1 MGNDGSDAANA
12 PLDDSVSH
20 SIDNE
25 DAANAPLVD
34 VVSHIIDDEAVA
46 SKEGT
51 ATSNTADQESRG
63 VTTSDVDIGDAKS
76 TNDSPVD
83 GGDEY
88 DSLLRDEEEGNLP
101 SSRDMARSATALD
114 DEESAEKLIILPNA
128 GDPIILPVKS
138 KQKSKHKNTEPMQDD
153 DVADDVLAEKL
164 VQLDEVSD
172 KQGAKIDYNEKV
184 VEKAALVEELSHD
197 GESSTASLSE
207 SSSFKS
213 GDVDDVTRQQS
224 LSPETAS
231 GDISR
236 STINQSDLQS
246 GAQSVDACSR
256 SNISKD
262 KNGGNY
268 LDARENSPI
277 DANSTESKVNGEGE
291 DGPRK
296 IKLVDYASKLAG
308 AQILEQSPSLKGSS
322 NLLTG
327 DKDKYSIAP
336 CMDKKYVVI
345 GLSEDILVK
354 QIILSNYERY
364 SSRVKKFQVLASQE
378 YPTPN
383 EDYWNSI
390 GTYEAHSKS
399 GEQSFDLLEPT
410 WARYLKFRFLSHYG
424 SEHYCTLSQIKVHGS
439 TMLQGFH
446 EQWIESEKKDWESGQ
461 EDGAVEEGGEE
472 SEAKSVRE
480 EEDAGNSVGEENE
493 QVENV
498 IGEGEIVTVD
508 ESSIDEMSNGR
519 EVVATE
525 KTPTATINDEK
536 QNEAMS
542 RTTVVG
548 ERVDRKKGDK
558 PRQDTTVY
566 SIQGIDGE
574 ESSVFRVAPESDEPP
589 PEIILDTEH
598 SGDSATAG
606 HLGVEGEEVRVQIS
620 KSKANADILDE
631 DSTSTSDSIEHEEIV
646 LDVVDPIDVER
657 EYIAENSAE
666 DPMRNDS
673 PVNALIDE
681 VKSVTDASG
690 VIKTDSSDTTVSSV
704 ATSNSDEEI
713 SNTTS
718 SIGSGDRDEKE
729 ERGSRQH
736 PSAINMEETA
746 LAETPMKQLGN
757 ISLSQATNETSKYNY
772 KPKGDA
778 ASAVV
783 DIANDDT
790 RPEKVISVSKEDS
803 KAAAGRS
810 PIEHEVM
817 LHTGKAGKESRG
829 MEKSTGELSAKL
841 LRRFPHA
848 SCMKDL
854 DFQAFKSKTLP
865 VHAGSGGSVGGGAK
879 MEPIFTK
886 ITSEIKSVQIT
897 QHQYEQYIAALKG
910 CYEAIFLDMG
920 KDLDSMQ
927 TSFDQRLSSLER
939 ADLVSV
945 MRTKVHLNPSSIDR
959 LSAVSSTF
967 MVMVHQVASA
977 PTIQEH
983 SNVLCAASLAICFLL
998 LWRTVRNGVRGSR
1011 QKRDRDTE
1019 VKDNRKTASV
1029 HLASNLRYNSN
1040 PQTNDRKCITKHIH
1054 QIPELIAEENLSP
1067 ELISENNLLKKE
1079 LIEVKCK
1086 LADTDEKLRCLE
1098 IHHASLQHKWRHLLN
1113 ALSEE

>member
-1 MGNDGSDAANA
+1 MMMGNDGSDAANA
-12 PLDDSVSH
+12 PLDDVVSH
-20 SIDNE
+20 SIDDE
-25 DAANAPLVD
+25 DAANAPLED
-34 VVSHIIDDEAVA
+34 VVSHSIDSEAVS

-51 ATSNTADQESRG
+51 ATSNTADQESRV

-76 TNDSPVD
+76 THYSPID

-88 DSLLRDEEEGNLP
+88 ASLLHGEEEETLT

-138 KQKSKHKNTEPMQDD
+138 KPKSKQKIFEPTQDD
-153 DVADDVLAEKL
+153 DVVGDVLDEKL

-172 KQGAKIDYNEKV
+172 KQGAKIDCNEEV

-197 GESSTASLSE
+197 GESSTISLSE

-213 GDVDDVTRQQS
+213 GDVDDVSQQQS

-236 STINQSDLQS
+236 STSNLSYLQNA

-256 SNISKD
+256 SNSSKD
-262 KNGGNY
+262 KSDINS
-268 LDARENSPI
+268 LDAREISPI
-277 DANSTESKVNGEGE
+277 DANSTESKINGEGE

-378 YPTPN
+378 YPTPS

-390 GTYEAHSKS
+390 GTYDAHSKS

-461 EDGAVEEGGEE
+461 EDGTVEEGGEN
-472 SEAKSVRE
+472 SEAKSVGE
-480 EEDAGNSVGEENE
+480 EGDAKKESVGEENE
-493 QVENV
+493 EVENV
-498 IGEGEIVTVD
+498 MGEGEIVTLD
-508 ESSIDEMSNGR
+508 EASIDEMSNGR

-536 QNEAMS
+536 QNMS
-542 RTTVVG
+542 RATVAG
-548 ERVDRKKGDK
+548 ER
-558 PRQDTTVY
+558 QQETTVY

-574 ESSVFRVAPESDEPP
+574 ESSVIREAPESDEPP
-589 PEIILDTEH
+589 PEIILDTKH
-598 SGDSATAG
+598 SGDSAAAG
-606 HLGVEGEEVRVQIS
+606 YLGVGGEEVRIEIAES
-620 KSKANADILDE
+620 NANAVILDE
-631 DSTSTSDSIEHEEIV
+631 DFTSTSDSIEHQEIAS
-646 LDVVDPIDVER
+646 DVD
-657 EYIAENSAE
+657 IAENSAG
-666 DPMRNDS
+666 DLIRHNFS
-673 PVNALIDE
+673 INALIDE
-681 VKSVTDASG
+681 VKSVTDASDA
-690 VIKTDSSDTTVSSV
+690 IEIDSSRTTVSSV
-704 ATSNSDEEI
+704 ATSNSDEKI

-718 SIGSGDRDEKE
+718 SVGSGDRDEKE
-729 ERGSRQH
+729 ELSRQH
-736 PSAINMEETA
+736 LSATKMEETA
-746 LAETPMKQLGN
+746 LAETPMKQVDN
-757 ISLSQATNETSKYNY
+757 ISLSQATDESSKDNF
-772 KPKGDA
+772 KPKGYT
-778 ASAVV
+778 ASA
-783 DIANDDT
+783 DTAKDDT
-790 RPEKVISVSKEDS
+790 RPEIVISVSKEDS
-803 KAAAGRS
+803 KAAAGRG

-817 LHTGKAGKESRG
+817 SQTGKAGKESRG
-829 MEKSTGELSAKL
+829 MDKSTGELYAKL
-841 LRRFPHA
+841 FRRFPHA
-848 SCMKDL
+848 LCMKDL

-886 ITSEIKSVQIT
+886 ITSEIKSVQII
-897 QHQYEQYIAALKG
+897 QHQYEQYISALKA
-910 CYEAIFLDMG
+910 CYEAMFLDMA

-939 ADLVSV
+939 ADVVSV
-945 MRTKVHLNPSSIDR
+945 TRTKVHLNPSSIDR

-967 MVMVHQVASA
+967 MAIVHQVASA

-983 SNVLCAASLAICFLL
+983 SNVLCAASLTICFLL

-1011 QKRDRDTE
+1011 QKRDGDTE
-1019 VKDNRKTASV
+1019 DKDNRKSTSV
-1029 HLASNLRYNSN
+1029 HLASNLSYNSN
-1040 PQTNDRKCITKHIH
+1040 PQKNDRKCITKHIH

>member
-12 PLDDSVSH
+12 PLDDVVSH
-20 SIDNE
+20 SIDG
-25 DAANAPLVD
+25 
-34 VVSHIIDDEAVA
+34 EAV
-46 SKEGT
+46 STKD
-51 ATSNTADQESRG
+51 TSDQESRG

-88 DSLLRDEEEGNLP
+88 DSLLHGEEEEACP
-101 SSRDMARSATALD
+101 STRDMARSATALD

-128 GDPIILPVKS
+128 GDPIILPAKS
-138 KQKSKHKNTEPMQDD
+138 KQKSKQKNYEPMQDD
-153 DVADDVLAEKL
+153 DVVHDMLVEKL

-172 KQGAKIDYNEKV
+172 KQGAKIGYNEKV
-184 VEKAALVEELSHD
+184 MEKAALVEELSQR
-197 GESSTASLSE
+197 ESSAISLSE
-207 SSSFKS
+207 LS
-213 GDVDDVTRQQS
+213 GFESDDVDAVTEQQS
-224 LSPETAS
+224 LSPKTTS

-236 STINQSDLQS
+236 STSNQSDLQS
-246 GAQSVDACSR
+246 AGAQSADACPR
-256 SNISKD
+256 SNSSND
-262 KNGGNY
+262 KNGGNS
-268 LDARENSPI
+268 LDARVNASI
-277 DANSTESKVNGEGE
+277 VSNSTEGKVNGEGE
-291 DGPRK
+291 DGPRQ

-336 CMDKKYVVI
+336 CMDKKFVVI

-378 YPTPN
+378 YPTPS

-399 GEQSFDLLEPT
+399 GEQSFELLEPT

-461 EDGAVEEGGEE
+461 EDGTVEEGGKE
-472 SEAKSVRE
+472 SEAKSVGE
-480 EEDAGNSVGEENE
+480 EGDAKKEGNSVGEENE

-498 IGEGEIVTVD
+498 MGEGKILTID
-508 ESSIDEMSNGR
+508 ESSIDELPSGR
-519 EVVATE
+519 EGVATE
-525 KTPTATINDEK
+525 KTPTATVNDEI
-536 QNEAMS
+536 QNDSLSMTSVAYEQ
-542 RTTVVG
+542 
-548 ERVDRKKGDK
+548 VDRKKGDK
-558 PRQDTTVY
+558 PQQETMVY
-566 SIQGIDGE
+566 SIQGIDKE
-574 ESSVFRVAPESDEPP
+574 ESSVVREAPESDEPP
-589 PEIILDTEH
+589 PEIILDTKH
-598 SGDSATAG
+598 SGDTAAVG
-606 HLGVEGEEVRVQIS
+606 HLGLEGEEVQVMIAES
-620 KSKANADILDE
+620 NANADILDE
-631 DSTSTSDSIEHEEIV
+631 DSTSTSDSIENQEIAS
-646 LDVVDPIDVER
+646 DVVDPIDFER
-657 EYIAENSAE
+657 EYTTENSAG
-666 DPMRNDS
+666 DPMRK
-673 PVNALIDE
+673 IDE
-681 VKSVTDASG
+681 VKSVTDTSD
-690 VIKTDSSDTTVSSV
+690 VIKTGSLRTTVTIV
-704 ATSNSDEEI
+704 TTSISDEEI

-718 SIGSGDRDEKE
+718 SIGSGDRDEKGE
-729 ERGSRQH
+729 LSSRQH
-736 PSAINMEETA
+736 PSATKDAA
-746 LAETPMKQLGN
+746 LAEIPMKQMDN
-757 ISLSQATNETSKYNY
+757 VSLSQATDETSKDNS
-772 KPKGDA
+772 KTKGDA

-790 RPEKVISVSKEDS
+790 KPEKVISISKEDS
-803 KAAAGRS
+803 KAAAGRGQ
-810 PIEHEVM
+810 IEHEVM
-817 LHTGKAGKESRG
+817 PRTGKAGKERRG
-829 MEKSTGELSAKL
+829 MEKSTGELYAKL
-841 LRRFPHA
+841 FRSFPHA

-897 QHQYEQYIAALKG
+897 QHQYEQYIFALKA
-910 CYEAIFLDMG
+910 CYEAMFLDMV

-927 TSFDQRLSSLER
+927 TSFDERLSSLER
-939 ADLVSV
+939 ADFVSV

-967 MVMVHQVASA
+967 MAMVHQVASG

-983 SNVLCAASLAICFLL
+983 SNVLCAASLTMCFLL
-998 LWRTVRNGVRGSR
+998 LWRTVRRNGVGGSS
-1011 QKRDRDTE
+1011 QKRDGDIE
-1019 VKDNRKTASV
+1019 DKDNRKSTSV
-1029 HLASNLRYNSN
+1029 HLASNLSYNSN
-1040 PQTNDRKCITKHIH
+1040 PLKNDRNFITKHTH
-1054 QIPELIAEENLSP
+1054 QIPELIAEGKMSP
-1067 ELISENNLLKKE
+1067 DLIAENNLLKKE

-1086 LADTDEKLRCLE
+1086 LADADEKLRYLE

>member
-1 MGNDGSDAANA
+1 MMMGNDGSDAANA
-12 PLDDSVSH
+12 PLDDVVSH
-20 SIDNE
+20 SIDDE
-25 DAANAPLVD
+25 DAANAPLED
-34 VVSHIIDDEAVA
+34 VVSHSIDSEAVS

-51 ATSNTADQESRG
+51 ATSNTADQESRV

-76 TNDSPVD
+76 THYSPID

-88 DSLLRDEEEGNLP
+88 TSLLHGEEEETLT

-138 KQKSKHKNTEPMQDD
+138 KPKSKQKIFEPTQDD
-153 DVADDVLAEKL
+153 DVVGDVLDEKL

-172 KQGAKIDYNEKV
+172 KQGAKIDYNEEV

-197 GESSTASLSE
+197 GESSTISLSE

-213 GDVDDVTRQQS
+213 GDVDDVSQQQS

-236 STINQSDLQS
+236 STSNLSYLQNA

-256 SNISKD
+256 SNSSKD
-262 KNGGNY
+262 KSDINS
-268 LDARENSPI
+268 LDAREISPI
-277 DANSTESKVNGEGE
+277 DANSTESKINGEGE

-378 YPTPN
+378 YPTPS

-390 GTYEAHSKS
+390 GTYDAHSKS

-461 EDGAVEEGGEE
+461 EDGIVEEGGEN
-472 SEAKSVRE
+472 SEAKSVGE
-480 EEDAGNSVGEENE
+480 EGDAKKESMGEENE
-493 QVENV
+493 EVENV
-498 IGEGEIVTVD
+498 MGEGEIVTLD
-508 ESSIDEMSNGR
+508 EASIDEMSNGR

-536 QNEAMS
+536 QNMS
-542 RTTVVG
+542 RATVAG
-548 ERVDRKKGDK
+548 ER
-558 PRQDTTVY
+558 QQETTVY

-574 ESSVFRVAPESDEPP
+574 ESSVIREAPESDEPP
-589 PEIILDTEH
+589 PEIILGTKH
-598 SGDSATAG
+598 SGDSAAAG
-606 HLGVEGEEVRVQIS
+606 YLGVGGEEVRIEIAES
-620 KSKANADILDE
+620 NANAVILDE
-631 DSTSTSDSIEHEEIV
+631 DFTSTSDSIEHQEIAS
-646 LDVVDPIDVER
+646 DVD
-657 EYIAENSAE
+657 IAENNAGDLIRHNFSI
-666 DPMRNDS
+666 
-673 PVNALIDE
+673 NALIDE
-681 VKSVTDASG
+681 VKSVTDASDA
-690 VIKTDSSDTTVSSV
+690 IEIDSSRTTVSSV
-704 ATSNSDEEI
+704 ATSNSDEKI

-718 SIGSGDRDEKE
+718 SVGSGDRDEKE
-729 ERGSRQH
+729 ELSRQH
-736 PSAINMEETA
+736 LSATKMEETA
-746 LAETPMKQLGN
+746 LAETPMKQVDN
-757 ISLSQATNETSKYNY
+757 ISLSQATDESSKDNF
-772 KPKGDA
+772 KPKGYT
-778 ASAVV
+778 ASA
-783 DIANDDT
+783 DTAKEDT
-790 RPEKVISVSKEDS
+790 RPEIVISVSKEDS
-803 KAAAGRS
+803 KAAAGRG

-817 LHTGKAGKESRG
+817 SQTGKAGKESRG
-829 MEKSTGELSAKL
+829 MDKSTGELYAKL
-841 LRRFPHA
+841 FRRFPHA
-848 SCMKDL
+848 LCMKDL

-865 VHAGSGGSVGGGAK
+865 VHAGSGGSVGGK

-886 ITSEIKSVQIT
+886 ITSEIKSVQII
-897 QHQYEQYIAALKG
+897 QHQYEQYISALKA
-910 CYEAIFLDMG
+910 CYEAMFLDMA

-939 ADLVSV
+939 ADVVSV

-959 LSAVSSTF
+959 LSAVSSTY
-967 MVMVHQVASA
+967 MAMVHQVASA

-983 SNVLCAASLAICFLL
+983 SNVLCAASLTICFLL

-1011 QKRDRDTE
+1011 QKRDGDTE
-1019 VKDNRKTASV
+1019 DKDNRKSTSV
-1029 HLASNLRYNSN
+1029 HVASNLSYNSN
-1040 PQTNDRKCITKHIH
+1040 PQKNDRKCITKHIH

-1067 ELISENNLLKKE
+1067 ELISDNNLLKKE

>member
-1 MGNDGSDAANA
+1 MMMGNDGSDAANA
-12 PLDDSVSH
+12 PLDDVVSH
-20 SIDNE
+20 SIDDE
-25 DAANAPLVD
+25 DAANAPLED
-34 VVSHIIDDEAVA
+34 VVSHSIDSEAVS

-51 ATSNTADQESRG
+51 ATSNTADQESRV

-76 TNDSPVD
+76 THYSPID

-88 DSLLRDEEEGNLP
+88 ASLLHGEEEETLT

-138 KQKSKHKNTEPMQDD
+138 KPKSKQKKSEPTQDD
-153 DVADDVLAEKL
+153 DVVGDVLDEKL

-172 KQGAKIDYNEKV
+172 KQGAKIDYNEEV

-197 GESSTASLSE
+197 GESSTISLSE

-213 GDVDDVTRQQS
+213 GDVDDVSQQQS
-224 LSPETAS
+224 LSPVTAS

-236 STINQSDLQS
+236 STSNLSYLQNA

-256 SNISKD
+256 SNSSKD
-262 KNGGNY
+262 KSDINS
-268 LDARENSPI
+268 LDAREISPI
-277 DANSTESKVNGEGE
+277 DANSTESKINGEGE

-378 YPTPN
+378 YPTPS

-390 GTYEAHSKS
+390 GTYDAHSKS

-461 EDGAVEEGGEE
+461 EDGTVEEGGEN
-472 SEAKSVRE
+472 SEAKSVGE
-480 EEDAGNSVGEENE
+480 EGDAKKESVGEENE
-493 QVENV
+493 EVENV
-498 IGEGEIVTVD
+498 MGEVEIVTLD
-508 ESSIDEMSNGR
+508 EASIDEMSNGR

-536 QNEAMS
+536 QNMS
-542 RTTVVG
+542 RATVAG
-548 ERVDRKKGDK
+548 ER
-558 PRQDTTVY
+558 QQETTVY

-574 ESSVFRVAPESDEPP
+574 ESVIREAPESDEPP
-589 PEIILDTEH
+589 PEIILDTKH
-598 SGDSATAG
+598 SGDSAAAG
-606 HLGVEGEEVRVQIS
+606 YLGVGGEEVRIEIAES
-620 KSKANADILDE
+620 NANAVILDE
-631 DSTSTSDSIEHEEIV
+631 DFTSTSDSIEHQEIAS
-646 LDVVDPIDVER
+646 DVD
-657 EYIAENSAE
+657 IAENNAGDLIRHNFSI
-666 DPMRNDS
+666 
-673 PVNALIDE
+673 NALIDE
-681 VKSVTDASG
+681 VKSVTDASDA
-690 VIKTDSSDTTVSSV
+690 IEIDSSRTTVSSV
-704 ATSNSDEEI
+704 ATSNSDEKI

-718 SIGSGDRDEKE
+718 SVGSGDRDEKE
-729 ERGSRQH
+729 DLSRQH
-736 PSAINMEETA
+736 LSATKMEETA
-746 LAETPMKQLGN
+746 LAETPMKQVDN
-757 ISLSQATNETSKYNY
+757 ISLSQATDESSKDNF
-772 KPKGDA
+772 KPKGYT
-778 ASAVV
+778 ASA
-783 DIANDDT
+783 DTAKDDT
-790 RPEKVISVSKEDS
+790 KPEIVISLSKEDS
-803 KAAAGRS
+803 KAAAGRG

-817 LHTGKAGKESRG
+817 SQTGKAGKESRG
-829 MEKSTGELSAKL
+829 MEKSTGELYAKL
-841 LRRFPHA
+841 FRRFPHA
-848 SCMKDL
+848 LCMKDL

-865 VHAGSGGSVGGGAK
+865 VHAGSGGSVGGGLK

-886 ITSEIKSVQIT
+886 ITSEIKSVQII
-897 QHQYEQYIAALKG
+897 QHQYEQYISALKA
-910 CYEAIFLDMG
+910 CYEAIFLDMA

-939 ADLVSV
+939 ADVVSV

-967 MVMVHQVASA
+967 MAMVHQVASA

-983 SNVLCAASLAICFLL
+983 SNVLCAASLTICFLL

-1011 QKRDRDTE
+1011 QKRDGDTE
-1019 VKDNRKTASV
+1019 DKDNRKSTSV
-1029 HLASNLRYNSN
+1029 HLANNLSYNSN
-1040 PQTNDRKCITKHIH
+1040 PQKNDRKCITKHIH

>member
-1 MGNDGSDAANA
+1 MMMGNDGSDAANA
-12 PLDDSVSH
+12 PLDDVVSH
-20 SIDNE
+20 SIDDE
-25 DAANAPLVD
+25 DAANAPLED
-34 VVSHIIDDEAVA
+34 VVSHSIDSEAVS

-51 ATSNTADQESRG
+51 ATSNTADQESRV

-76 TNDSPVD
+76 THYSPID

-88 DSLLRDEEEGNLP
+88 ASLLHGEEEETLT

-138 KQKSKHKNTEPMQDD
+138 KPKSKQKKSEPTQDD
-153 DVADDVLAEKL
+153 DVVGDVLDEKL

-172 KQGAKIDYNEKV
+172 KQGAKIDYIEEV

-197 GESSTASLSE
+197 GESSTISLSE

-213 GDVDDVTRQQS
+213 GDVDDVSQQQS

-236 STINQSDLQS
+236 STSNLSYLQNA

-256 SNISKD
+256 SNSSKD
-262 KNGGNY
+262 KSDINS
-268 LDARENSPI
+268 LDAREISPI
-277 DANSTESKVNGEGE
+277 DANSTESKINGEGE

-378 YPTPN
+378 YPTPS

-390 GTYEAHSKS
+390 GTYDAHSKS

-461 EDGAVEEGGEE
+461 EDGTVEEGGEN
-472 SEAKSVRE
+472 SEAKSVGE
-480 EEDAGNSVGEENE
+480 EGDAKKESVGEENE
-493 QVENV
+493 EVENV
-498 IGEGEIVTVD
+498 MGEVEIVTLD
-508 ESSIDEMSNGR
+508 EASIDEMSNGR

-536 QNEAMS
+536 QNMS
-542 RTTVVG
+542 RATVAG
-548 ERVDRKKGDK
+548 ER
-558 PRQDTTVY
+558 QQETTVY

-574 ESSVFRVAPESDEPP
+574 ESVIREAPESDEPP
-589 PEIILDTEH
+589 PEIILDTKH
-598 SGDSATAG
+598 SGDSAAAG
-606 HLGVEGEEVRVQIS
+606 YLGVGGEEVRIEIAES
-620 KSKANADILDE
+620 NANAVILDE
-631 DSTSTSDSIEHEEIV
+631 DFTSTSDSIEHQEIAS
-646 LDVVDPIDVER
+646 DVD
-657 EYIAENSAE
+657 IAENNAGDLIRHNFSI
-666 DPMRNDS
+666 
-673 PVNALIDE
+673 NALIDE
-681 VKSVTDASG
+681 VKSVTDASDA
-690 VIKTDSSDTTVSSV
+690 IEIDSSRTTVSSV
-704 ATSNSDEEI
+704 ATSNSDEKI

-718 SIGSGDRDEKE
+718 SVGSGDRDEKE
-729 ERGSRQH
+729 DLSRQH
-736 PSAINMEETA
+736 LSATKMEETA
-746 LAETPMKQLGN
+746 LAETPMKQVDN
-757 ISLSQATNETSKYNY
+757 ISLSQATDESSKDNF
-772 KPKGDA
+772 KPKGYT
-778 ASAVV
+778 ASA
-783 DIANDDT
+783 DTAKDDT
-790 RPEKVISVSKEDS
+790 KPEIVISLSKEDS
-803 KAAAGRS
+803 KAAAGRG

-817 LHTGKAGKESRG
+817 SQTGKAGKESRG
-829 MEKSTGELSAKL
+829 MDKSTGELYAKL
-841 LRRFPHA
+841 FRRFPHA
-848 SCMKDL
+848 LCMKDL

-886 ITSEIKSVQIT
+886 ITSEIKSVQII
-897 QHQYEQYIAALKG
+897 QHQYEQYISALKA
-910 CYEAIFLDMG
+910 CYEAIFLDMA

-939 ADLVSV
+939 ADVVSV

-967 MVMVHQVASA
+967 MAMVHQVASA

-983 SNVLCAASLAICFLL
+983 SNVLCAASLTICFLL

-1011 QKRDRDTE
+1011 QKRDGDTE
-1019 VKDNRKTASV
+1019 DKDNRKSTSV
-1029 HLASNLRYNSN
+1029 HLANNLSYNSN
-1040 PQTNDRKCITKHIH
+1040 PQKNDRKCITKHIH

>member
-1 MGNDGSDAANA
+1 MMMGNDGSDAANA
-12 PLDDSVSH
+12 PLDDVVSH
-20 SIDNE
+20 SIDDE
-25 DAANAPLVD
+25 DAANAPLED
-34 VVSHIIDDEAVA
+34 VVSHSIDSEAVS

-51 ATSNTADQESRG
+51 ATSNTADQESRV

-76 TNDSPVD
+76 THYSPID

-88 DSLLRDEEEGNLP
+88 ASLLHGEEEETLT

-138 KQKSKHKNTEPMQDD
+138 KPKSKQKKSEPTQDD
-153 DVADDVLAEKL
+153 DVVGDVLDEKL

-172 KQGAKIDYNEKV
+172 KQGAKIDYIEEV

-197 GESSTASLSE
+197 GESSTISLSE

-213 GDVDDVTRQQS
+213 GDVDDVSQQQS
-224 LSPETAS
+224 LSPVTAS

-236 STINQSDLQS
+236 STSNLSYLQNA

-256 SNISKD
+256 SNSSKD
-262 KNGGNY
+262 KSDINS
-268 LDARENSPI
+268 LDAREISPI
-277 DANSTESKVNGEGE
+277 DANSTESKINGEGE

-378 YPTPN
+378 YPTPS

-390 GTYEAHSKS
+390 GTYDAHSKS

-461 EDGAVEEGGEE
+461 EDGTVEEGGEN
-472 SEAKSVRE
+472 SEAKSVGE
-480 EEDAGNSVGEENE
+480 EGDAKKESVGEENE
-493 QVENV
+493 EVENV
-498 IGEGEIVTVD
+498 MGEVEIVTLD
-508 ESSIDEMSNGR
+508 EASIDEMSNGR

-536 QNEAMS
+536 QNMS
-542 RTTVVG
+542 RATVAG
-548 ERVDRKKGDK
+548 ER
-558 PRQDTTVY
+558 QQETTVY

-574 ESSVFRVAPESDEPP
+574 ESVIREAPESDEPP
-589 PEIILDTEH
+589 PEIILDTKH
-598 SGDSATAG
+598 SGDSAAAG
-606 HLGVEGEEVRVQIS
+606 YLGVGGEEVRIEIAES
-620 KSKANADILDE
+620 NANAVILDE
-631 DSTSTSDSIEHEEIV
+631 DFTSTSDSIEHQEIAS
-646 LDVVDPIDVER
+646 DVD
-657 EYIAENSAE
+657 IAENNAGDLIRHNFSI
-666 DPMRNDS
+666 
-673 PVNALIDE
+673 NALIDE
-681 VKSVTDASG
+681 VKSVTDASDA
-690 VIKTDSSDTTVSSV
+690 IEIDSSRTTVSSV
-704 ATSNSDEEI
+704 ATSNSDEKI

-718 SIGSGDRDEKE
+718 SVGSGDRDEKE
-729 ERGSRQH
+729 DLSRQH
-736 PSAINMEETA
+736 LSATKMEETA
-746 LAETPMKQLGN
+746 LAETPMKQVDN
-757 ISLSQATNETSKYNY
+757 ISLSQATDESSKDNF
-772 KPKGDA
+772 KPKGYT
-778 ASAVV
+778 ASA
-783 DIANDDT
+783 DTAKDDT
-790 RPEKVISVSKEDS
+790 KPEIVISLSKEDS
-803 KAAAGRS
+803 KAAAGRG

-817 LHTGKAGKESRG
+817 SQTGKAGKESRG
-829 MEKSTGELSAKL
+829 MDKSTGELYAKL
-841 LRRFPHA
+841 FRRFPHA
-848 SCMKDL
+848 LCMKDL

-865 VHAGSGGSVGGGAK
+865 VHAGSGGSVGGGLK

-886 ITSEIKSVQIT
+886 ITSEIKSVQII
-897 QHQYEQYIAALKG
+897 QHQYEQYISALKA
-910 CYEAIFLDMG
+910 CYEAIFLDMA

-939 ADLVSV
+939 ADVVSV

-967 MVMVHQVASA
+967 MAMVHQVASA

-983 SNVLCAASLAICFLL
+983 SNVLCAASLTICFLL

-1011 QKRDRDTE
+1011 QKRDGDTE
-1019 VKDNRKTASV
+1019 DKDNRKSTSV
-1029 HLASNLRYNSN
+1029 HLANNLSYNSN
-1040 PQTNDRKCITKHIH
+1040 PQKNDRKCITKHIH

>member
-1 MGNDGSDAANA
+1 MMMGNDGSDAANA
-12 PLDDSVSH
+12 PLDDVVSH
-20 SIDNE
+20 SIDDE
-25 DAANAPLVD
+25 DAANAPLED
-34 VVSHIIDDEAVA
+34 VVSHSIDSEAVS

-51 ATSNTADQESRG
+51 ATSNTADQESRV

-76 TNDSPVD
+76 THYSPID

-88 DSLLRDEEEGNLP
+88 ASLLHGEEEETLT

-138 KQKSKHKNTEPMQDD
+138 KPKSKQKKSEPTQDD
-153 DVADDVLAEKL
+153 DVVGDVLDEKL

-172 KQGAKIDYNEKV
+172 KQGAKIDYIEEV

-197 GESSTASLSE
+197 GESSTISLSE

-213 GDVDDVTRQQS
+213 GDVDDVSQQQS
-224 LSPETAS
+224 LSPVTAS

-236 STINQSDLQS
+236 STSNLSYLQNA

-256 SNISKD
+256 SNSSKD
-262 KNGGNY
+262 KSDINS
-268 LDARENSPI
+268 LDAREISPI
-277 DANSTESKVNGEGE
+277 DANSTESKINGEGE

-378 YPTPN
+378 YPTPS

-390 GTYEAHSKS
+390 GTYDAHSKS

-461 EDGAVEEGGEE
+461 EDGTVEEGGEN
-472 SEAKSVRE
+472 SEAKSVGE
-480 EEDAGNSVGEENE
+480 EGDAKKESVGEENE
-493 QVENV
+493 EVENV
-498 IGEGEIVTVD
+498 MGEVEIVTLD
-508 ESSIDEMSNGR
+508 EASIDEMSNGR

-536 QNEAMS
+536 QNMS
-542 RTTVVG
+542 RATVAG
-548 ERVDRKKGDK
+548 ER
-558 PRQDTTVY
+558 QQETTVY

-574 ESSVFRVAPESDEPP
+574 ESVIREAPESDEPP
-589 PEIILDTEH
+589 PEIILDTKH
-598 SGDSATAG
+598 SGDSAAAG
-606 HLGVEGEEVRVQIS
+606 YLGVGGEEVRIEIAES
-620 KSKANADILDE
+620 NANAVILDE
-631 DSTSTSDSIEHEEIV
+631 DFTSTSDSIEHQEIAS
-646 LDVVDPIDVER
+646 DVD
-657 EYIAENSAE
+657 IAENNAGDLIRHNFSI
-666 DPMRNDS
+666 
-673 PVNALIDE
+673 NALIDE
-681 VKSVTDASG
+681 VKSVTDASDA
-690 VIKTDSSDTTVSSV
+690 IEIDSSRTTVSSV
-704 ATSNSDEEI
+704 ATSNSDEKI

-718 SIGSGDRDEKE
+718 SVGSGDRDEKE
-729 ERGSRQH
+729 DLSRQH
-736 PSAINMEETA
+736 LSATKMEETA
-746 LAETPMKQLGN
+746 LAETPMKQVDN
-757 ISLSQATNETSKYNY
+757 ISLSQATDESSKDNF
-772 KPKGDA
+772 KPKGYT
-778 ASAVV
+778 ASA
-783 DIANDDT
+783 DTAKDDT
-790 RPEKVISVSKEDS
+790 KPEIVISLSKEDS
-803 KAAAGRS
+803 KAAAGRG

-817 LHTGKAGKESRG
+817 SQTGKAGKESRG
-829 MEKSTGELSAKL
+829 MDKSTGELYAKL
-841 LRRFPHA
+841 FRRFPHA
-848 SCMKDL
+848 LCMKDL

-865 VHAGSGGSVGGGAK
+865 VHAGSGGSVGGGLK

-886 ITSEIKSVQIT
+886 ITSEIKSVQII
-897 QHQYEQYIAALKG
+897 QHQYEQYISALKA
-910 CYEAIFLDMG
+910 CYEAIFLDMA

-939 ADLVSV
+939 ADVVSV

-967 MVMVHQVASA
+967 MAMVHQVASA

-983 SNVLCAASLAICFLL
+983 SNVLCAASLTICFLL

-1011 QKRDRDTE
+1011 QKRDGDTE
-1019 VKDNRKTASV
+1019 DKDNRKSTSV
-1029 HLASNLRYNSN
+1029 HLASNLSYNSN
-1040 PQTNDRKCITKHIH
+1040 PQKNDRKCITKHIH

>member
-1 MGNDGSDAANA
+1 MMMGNDGSDAANA
-12 PLDDSVSH
+12 PLDDVVSH
-20 SIDNE
+20 SIDDE
-25 DAANAPLVD
+25 DAANAPLED
-34 VVSHIIDDEAVA
+34 VVSHSIDSEAVS

-51 ATSNTADQESRG
+51 ATSNTADQESRV

-76 TNDSPVD
+76 THYSPID

-88 DSLLRDEEEGNLP
+88 TSLLHGEEEETLT

-138 KQKSKHKNTEPMQDD
+138 KPKSKQKKSEPTQDD
-153 DVADDVLAEKL
+153 DVVGDVLDEKL

-172 KQGAKIDYNEKV
+172 KQGAKIDYNEEV

-197 GESSTASLSE
+197 GESSTISLSE

-213 GDVDDVTRQQS
+213 GDVDDVSQQQS

-236 STINQSDLQS
+236 STSNLSYLQNA

-256 SNISKD
+256 SNSSKD
-262 KNGGNY
+262 KSDINS
-268 LDARENSPI
+268 LDAREISPI
-277 DANSTESKVNGEGE
+277 DANSTESKINGEGE

-378 YPTPN
+378 YPTPS

-390 GTYEAHSKS
+390 GTYDAHSKS

-461 EDGAVEEGGEE
+461 EDGTVEEGGEN
-472 SEAKSVRE
+472 SEAKSVGE
-480 EEDAGNSVGEENE
+480 EGDAKKESVGEENE
-493 QVENV
+493 EVENV
-498 IGEGEIVTVD
+498 MGEGEIVTLD
-508 ESSIDEMSNGR
+508 EASIDEMSNGR

-536 QNEAMS
+536 QNMS
-542 RTTVVG
+542 RATVAG
-548 ERVDRKKGDK
+548 ER
-558 PRQDTTVY
+558 QQETTVY

-574 ESSVFRVAPESDEPP
+574 ESSVIREAPESDEPP
-589 PEIILDTEH
+589 PEIILDTKH
-598 SGDSATAG
+598 SGDSAAAG
-606 HLGVEGEEVRVQIS
+606 YLGVGGEEVRIEIAES
-620 KSKANADILDE
+620 NANAVILDE
-631 DSTSTSDSIEHEEIV
+631 DFTSTSDSIEHQEIAS
-646 LDVVDPIDVER
+646 DVD
-657 EYIAENSAE
+657 IAENSAG
-666 DPMRNDS
+666 DLIRHNFS
-673 PVNALIDE
+673 INALIDE
-681 VKSVTDASG
+681 VKSVTDASDA
-690 VIKTDSSDTTVSSV
+690 IEIDSSRTTVSSV
-704 ATSNSDEEI
+704 ATSNSDEKI

-718 SIGSGDRDEKE
+718 SVGSGDRDEKE
-729 ERGSRQH
+729 ELSRQH
-736 PSAINMEETA
+736 LSATKMEETA
-746 LAETPMKQLGN
+746 LAETPMKQVDN
-757 ISLSQATNETSKYNY
+757 ISLSQATDESSKDNF
-772 KPKGDA
+772 KPKGYT
-778 ASAVV
+778 ASA
-783 DIANDDT
+783 DTAKEDT
-790 RPEKVISVSKEDS
+790 RPEIVISVSKEDS
-803 KAAAGRS
+803 KAAAGRG

-817 LHTGKAGKESRG
+817 SQTGKAGKESRG
-829 MEKSTGELSAKL
+829 MDKSTGELYAKL
-841 LRRFPHA
+841 FRRFPHA
-848 SCMKDL
+848 LCMKDL

-865 VHAGSGGSVGGGAK
+865 VHAGSGGSVGGK

-886 ITSEIKSVQIT
+886 ITSEIKSVQII
-897 QHQYEQYIAALKG
+897 QHQYEQYISALKA
-910 CYEAIFLDMG
+910 CYEAMFLDMA

-939 ADLVSV
+939 ADVVSV
-945 MRTKVHLNPSSIDR
+945 TRTKVHLNPSSIDR

-967 MVMVHQVASA
+967 MAIVHQVASA

-983 SNVLCAASLAICFLL
+983 SNVLCAASLTICFLL

-1011 QKRDRDTE
+1011 QKRDGDTE
-1019 VKDNRKTASV
+1019 DKDNRKSTSV
-1029 HLASNLRYNSN
+1029 HLASNLSYNSN
-1040 PQTNDRKCITKHIH
+1040 PQKNDRKCITKHIH

>member
-1 MGNDGSDAANA
+1 MMMGNDGSDAANA
-12 PLDDSVSH
+12 PLDDVVSH
-20 SIDNE
+20 SIDDE
-25 DAANAPLVD
+25 DAANAPLED
-34 VVSHIIDDEAVA
+34 VVSHSIDSEAVS

-51 ATSNTADQESRG
+51 ATSNTADQESRV

-76 TNDSPVD
+76 THYSPID

-88 DSLLRDEEEGNLP
+88 TSLLHGEEEETLT

-138 KQKSKHKNTEPMQDD
+138 RLKSKQKKFEPTQDD
-153 DVADDVLAEKL
+153 DVVGDVLDEKL

-172 KQGAKIDYNEKV
+172 KQGAKIDCNEEV

-197 GESSTASLSE
+197 GESSTISLSE

-213 GDVDDVTRQQS
+213 GDVDDVSQQQS

-236 STINQSDLQS
+236 STSNLSYLQNA

-256 SNISKD
+256 SNSSKD
-262 KNGGNY
+262 KSDINS
-268 LDARENSPI
+268 LDAREISPI
-277 DANSTESKVNGEGE
+277 DANSTESKINGEGE

-378 YPTPN
+378 YPTPS

-390 GTYEAHSKS
+390 GTYDAHSKS

-461 EDGAVEEGGEE
+461 EDGTVEEGGEN
-472 SEAKSVRE
+472 SEAKSVGE
-480 EEDAGNSVGEENE
+480 EGDAKKESMGEENE
-493 QVENV
+493 EVENV
-498 IGEGEIVTVD
+498 MGEGEIVTLD
-508 ESSIDEMSNGR
+508 EASIDEMSNGR

-536 QNEAMS
+536 QNMS
-542 RTTVVG
+542 RATVAG
-548 ERVDRKKGDK
+548 ER
-558 PRQDTTVY
+558 QQETTVY

-574 ESSVFRVAPESDEPP
+574 ESVIREAPESDEPP
-589 PEIILDTEH
+589 PEIILDTKH
-598 SGDSATAG
+598 SGDSAAAG
-606 HLGVEGEEVRVQIS
+606 YLGVGGEEVRIEIAES
-620 KSKANADILDE
+620 NANVVILDE
-631 DSTSTSDSIEHEEIV
+631 DFTSTSDSIEHQEIAS
-646 LDVVDPIDVER
+646 DVD
-657 EYIAENSAE
+657 IAENSAG
-666 DPMRNDS
+666 DLIRHNFS
-673 PVNALIDE
+673 INALIDE
-681 VKSVTDASG
+681 VKSVTDASDA
-690 VIKTDSSDTTVSSV
+690 IEIDSSRTTVSSV
-704 ATSNSDEEI
+704 ATSNSDEKI

-718 SIGSGDRDEKE
+718 SVGSGDRDEKE
-729 ERGSRQH
+729 ELSRQH
-736 PSAINMEETA
+736 LSATKMEETA
-746 LAETPMKQLGN
+746 LAETPMKQVDN
-757 ISLSQATNETSKYNY
+757 ISLSQATDESSKDNF
-772 KPKGDA
+772 KPKGYT
-778 ASAVV
+778 ASA
-783 DIANDDT
+783 DTAKDDT
-790 RPEKVISVSKEDS
+790 RPEIVISVSKEDS
-803 KAAAGRS
+803 KAAAGRG

-817 LHTGKAGKESRG
+817 SQTGKAGKESRG
-829 MEKSTGELSAKL
+829 MEKSTGELYAKL
-841 LRRFPHA
+841 FRRFPHA
-848 SCMKDL
+848 LCMKDL

-865 VHAGSGGSVGGGAK
+865 IHAGSGGSVGGGAK

-886 ITSEIKSVQIT
+886 ITSEIKSVQII
-897 QHQYEQYIAALKG
+897 QHQYEQYISALKA
-910 CYEAIFLDMG
+910 CYEAMFLDMA

-939 ADLVSV
+939 ADVVSV

-959 LSAVSSTF
+959 LSAVSSTY
-967 MVMVHQVASA
+967 MAMVHQVASA

-983 SNVLCAASLAICFLL
+983 SNVLCAASLTICFLL

-1011 QKRDRDTE
+1011 QKRDGDTE
-1019 VKDNRKTASV
+1019 DKDNRKSTSV
-1029 HLASNLRYNSN
+1029 HLASNLSYNSN
-1040 PQTNDRKCITKHIH
+1040 PQKNDRKCITKHIH

>member
-1 MGNDGSDAANA
+1 MVRQTGSRFGLPGHSNKILVILSHESMMGNDGSDAANA
-12 PLDDSVSH
+12 PLDDVVSH
-20 SIDNE
+20 SIDR
-25 DAANAPLVD
+25 
-34 VVSHIIDDEAVA
+34 EAVS

-51 ATSNTADQESRG
+51 ATSNTADQESPV
-63 VTTSDVDIGDAKS
+63 VTTSDVDIGNAKS
-76 TNDSPVD
+76 TNDTPID

-88 DSLLRDEEEGNLP
+88 VSLLHGEEEETLP
-101 SSRDMARSATALD
+101 SSRDMARSAAALD

-138 KQKSKHKNTEPMQDD
+138 KQKSNQKNTEPTQDD
-153 DVADDVLAEKL
+153 DVVGDVLAEKL

-172 KQGAKIDYNEKV
+172 KQGAKIDYNEEV
-184 VEKAALVEELSHD
+184 VKKAALVEELSHD
-197 GESSTASLSE
+197 GESSTISLSE

-213 GDVDDVTRQQS
+213 GDVDDVSQHQS

-231 GDISR
+231 GS
-236 STINQSDLQS
+236 NQSDLQNA

-256 SNISKD
+256 SNSKD
-262 KNGGNY
+262 KNDGNS

-277 DANSTESKVNGEGE
+277 DANSTESKINGEGE

-378 YPTPN
+378 YPTPS

-399 GEQSFDLLEPT
+399 GEQSFELLEPT

-461 EDGAVEEGGEE
+461 EDGTVEEGGEN
-472 SEAKSVRE
+472 SEAKSVGE
-480 EEDAGNSVGEENE
+480 EGDAKKEGNSVGEENE
-493 QVENV
+493 VVENV
-498 IGEGEIVTVD
+498 MGEGEIVTVD
-508 ESSIDEMSNGR
+508 EASIDEMSNGR

-525 KTPTATINDEK
+525 KTPTATINDEQ
-536 QNEAMS
+536 QNEVMS
-542 RTTVVG
+542 RATVVG
-548 ERVDRKKGDK
+548 ERVDREKGDT
-558 PRQDTTVY
+558 PQQETTVY
-566 SIQGIDGE
+566 SIQWIDGE
-574 ESSVFRVAPESDEPP
+574 ESSVIREAPDSDEPP
-589 PEIILDTEH
+589 PDIMLDTKH
-598 SGDSATAG
+598 SGDSAAAG
-606 HLGVEGEEVRVQIS
+606 YLGVGGEEVRIEIAES
-620 KSKANADILDE
+620 NANAVILNE
-631 DSTSTSDSIEHEEIV
+631 DFTSPSDSIEHQEIV
-646 LDVVDPIDVER
+646 SDV
-657 EYIAENSAE
+657 YITENSAV
-666 DPMRNDS
+666 DIMRNDS
-673 PVNALIDE
+673 SINALIDE
-681 VKSVTDASG
+681 VKSVTDASDA
-690 VIKTDSSDTTVSSV
+690 IEIDSSRTTVSSV
-704 ATSNSDEEI
+704 ATSNSDEKI

-718 SIGSGDRDEKE
+718 SVGSGDRDEKE
-729 ERGSRQH
+729 ELSRQH
-736 PSAINMEETA
+736 LSATKMEETA
-746 LAETPMKQLGN
+746 LAETPIKQVDN
-757 ISLSQATNETSKYNY
+757 ISLSQATDESSKDNS
-772 KPKGDA
+772 KPQGYA

-783 DIANDDT
+783 DTAKDDT
-790 RPEKVISVSKEDS
+790 RPEIVISVSKEDS
-803 KAAAGRS
+803 KSAVSRG

-817 LHTGKAGKESRG
+817 SQTGKAGKESRG
-829 MEKSTGELSAKL
+829 IDKFTGELYAKL
-841 LRRFPHA
+841 FRRFPHA
-848 SCMKDL
+848 LCMKDL

-886 ITSEIKSVQIT
+886 ITSEIKSVQII
-897 QHQYEQYIAALKG
+897 QHQYEQYISALKA
-910 CYEAIFLDMG
+910 CYEAMFLDMA

-939 ADLVSV
+939 ADVVSV

-967 MVMVHQVASA
+967 MAMVHQVASA

-983 SNVLCAASLAICFLL
+983 SNVLCAASLTICFLL

-1011 QKRDRDTE
+1011 QKRDGDTE
-1019 VKDNRKTASV
+1019 HKDNRKSTSV
-1029 HLASNLRYNSN
+1029 HLASNLSYNSN
-1040 PQTNDRKCITKHIH
+1040 PQKNDRKCITKHIH
-1054 QIPELIAEENLSP
+1054 QIPEFIVEENLSP

>member
-1 MGNDGSDAANA
+1 MMMGNDGSDAANA
-12 PLDDSVSH
+12 PLDDVVSH
-20 SIDNE
+20 SIDDE
-25 DAANAPLVD
+25 DAANAPLED
-34 VVSHIIDDEAVA
+34 VVSHSIDSEAVS

-51 ATSNTADQESRG
+51 ATSNTADQESRV

-76 TNDSPVD
+76 THYSPID

-88 DSLLRDEEEGNLP
+88 ASLLHGEEEETLT

-138 KQKSKHKNTEPMQDD
+138 KPKSKQKKSEPTQDD
-153 DVADDVLAEKL
+153 DVVGDVLDEKL

-172 KQGAKIDYNEKV
+172 KQGAKIDYIEEV

-197 GESSTASLSE
+197 GESSTISLSE

-213 GDVDDVTRQQS
+213 GDVDDVSQQQS
-224 LSPETAS
+224 LSPVTAS

-236 STINQSDLQS
+236 STSNLSYLQNA

-256 SNISKD
+256 SNSSKD
-262 KNGGNY
+262 KSDINS
-268 LDARENSPI
+268 LDAREISPI
-277 DANSTESKVNGEGE
+277 DANSTESKINGEGE

-378 YPTPN
+378 YPTPS

-390 GTYEAHSKS
+390 GTYDAHSKS

-461 EDGAVEEGGEE
+461 EDGTVEEGGEN
-472 SEAKSVRE
+472 SEAKSVGE
-480 EEDAGNSVGEENE
+480 EGDAKKESVGEENE
-493 QVENV
+493 EVENV
-498 IGEGEIVTVD
+498 MGEGEIVTLD
-508 ESSIDEMSNGR
+508 EASIDEMSNGR

-536 QNEAMS
+536 QNMS
-542 RTTVVG
+542 RATVAG
-548 ERVDRKKGDK
+548 ER
-558 PRQDTTVY
+558 QQETTVY

-574 ESSVFRVAPESDEPP
+574 ESVIREAPESDEPP
-589 PEIILDTEH
+589 PEIILDTKH
-598 SGDSATAG
+598 SGDSAAAG
-606 HLGVEGEEVRVQIS
+606 YLGVGGEEVRIEIAES
-620 KSKANADILDE
+620 NANAVILDE
-631 DSTSTSDSIEHEEIV
+631 DFTSTSDSIEHQEIAS
-646 LDVVDPIDVER
+646 DVD
-657 EYIAENSAE
+657 IAENNAGDLIRHNFSI
-666 DPMRNDS
+666 
-673 PVNALIDE
+673 NALIDE
-681 VKSVTDASG
+681 VKSVTDASDA
-690 VIKTDSSDTTVSSV
+690 IEIDSSRTTVSSV
-704 ATSNSDEEI
+704 ATSNSDEKI

-718 SIGSGDRDEKE
+718 SVGSGDRDEKE
-729 ERGSRQH
+729 DLSRQH
-736 PSAINMEETA
+736 LSATKMEETA
-746 LAETPMKQLGN
+746 LAETPMKQVDN
-757 ISLSQATNETSKYNY
+757 ISLSQATDESSKDNF
-772 KPKGDA
+772 KPKGYT
-778 ASAVV
+778 ASA
-783 DIANDDT
+783 DTAKDDT
-790 RPEKVISVSKEDS
+790 KPEIVISLSKEDS
-803 KAAAGRS
+803 KAAAGRG

-817 LHTGKAGKESRG
+817 SQTGKAGKESRG
-829 MEKSTGELSAKL
+829 MDKSTGELYAKL
-841 LRRFPHA
+841 FRRFPHA
-848 SCMKDL
+848 LCMKDL

-865 VHAGSGGSVGGGAK
+865 VHAGSGGSVGGGLK

-886 ITSEIKSVQIT
+886 ITSEIKSVQII
-897 QHQYEQYIAALKG
+897 QHQYEQYISALKA
-910 CYEAIFLDMG
+910 CYEAIFLDMA

-939 ADLVSV
+939 ADVVSV

-967 MVMVHQVASA
+967 MAMVHQVASA

-983 SNVLCAASLAICFLL
+983 SNVLCAASLTICFLL

-1011 QKRDRDTE
+1011 QKRDGDTE
-1019 VKDNRKTASV
+1019 DKDNRKSTSV
-1029 HLASNLRYNSN
+1029 HLANNLSYNSN
-1040 PQTNDRKCITKHIH
+1040 PQKNDRKCITKHIH